1 MSTPTAKPPPAPAG
15 DFDLTQ
21 QRLARP
27 AVTMA
32 VGTALSRATG
42 LGRVAAMA
50 IALGVAESRLADSYN
65 IANTLP
71 NIIYELVLGGVL
83 TSVFI
88 PVLVEEL
95 RTRTREQAWR
105 SVSALVTAAMLVL
118 LAISAVTILA
128 APWIIDLFSGRV
140 SGPEAAEQHRIATFF
155 LRLFAPQV
163 ALYGFAAIA
172 DGLLNAH
179 GRFAVPTFAPIVNNV
194 VVIATF
200 LVFAAITAGTPTNA
214 SVADDTGLKLLLALG
229 TTGGVAAFVAVYLPF
244 LRRLPGR
251 VRARVDLKHPAVRKL
266 GRLSSWTFAYVI
278 TNVIGVVVSFYLANG
293 VQGGVTSYVTAFA
306 FFQVPIGIA
315 AISVITALTPKL
327 AAHHVDAD
335 EESFRR
341 RTAGGLRLCG
351 LLMLPATALY
361 LVLAQPLIT
370 TLLEHG
376 VTHAHSAHLVAS
388 VLRYFAIGLL
398 PFAAFQLLRAAFYAR
413 QDARRPAYINVVE
426 NAVTIAL
433 DFALF
438 GAMHVQGLALAH
450 SLGYVAGCAVAVVP
464 LGRAIGGLEARRTV
478 TELVKVALASA
489 AMAGAMLGVVALV
502 QSALSPGDGRALA
515 SLGAGGVVGVVVFV
529 AFAWALRV
537 RDMAFFVDLLPARLR
552 PGARTAR

>member
-1 MSTPTAKPPPAPAG
+1 MSTPTAQPPSPQAG
-15 DFDLTQ
+15 DVDLVE

-27 AVTMA
+27 AATMA

-71 NIIYELVLGGVL
+71 NIVYELVLGGVL

-95 RTRTREQAWR
+95 RTRVREEAWR
-105 SVSALVTAAMLVL
+105 SVSALVSAALVVL
-118 LAISAVTILA
+118 VAVTAVTVLA

-140 SGPEAAEQHRIATFF
+140 SGPEGEEQHRIATFF
-155 LRLFAPQV
+155 LRLFAPQI

-179 GRFAVPTFAPIVNNV
+179 GRFALPTFAPILNNV

-200 LVFAAITAGTPTNA
+200 LVFAALTAGTPTNA
-214 SVADDTGLKLLLALG
+214 SVLDDTGLKLLLALG
-229 TTGGVAAFVAVYLPF
+229 TTGGVAAFAALYLPF
-244 LRRLPGR
+244 LARLPGR
-251 VRARVDLKHPAVRKL
+251 IRPRIDFRHPAVRKL

-293 VQGGVTSYVTAFA
+293 VQGGVTAYVTAFA

-315 AISVITALTPKL
+315 AISVITALTPKM
-327 AAHHVDAD
+327 AAHHVDRD
-335 EESFRR
+335 EESFRHR
-341 RTAGGLRLCG
+341 SAGGLRLCA
-351 LLMLPATALY
+351 LLMLPATVLY
-361 LVLAQPLIT
+361 LVLAQPLIA

-376 VTHAHSAHLVAS
+376 VAQGRSAELVAS

-398 PFAAFQLLRAAFYAR
+398 PFAAFQLLRVAFYAR
-413 QDARRPAYINVVE
+413 QDARTPAYVNVVE

-438 GAMHVQGLALAH
+438 PLMHVQGLALAH
-450 SLGYVAGCAVAVVP
+450 SLGYVVGCVVALVP
-464 LGRAIGGLEARRTV
+464 LRRAIGGLEGRRTV
-478 TELVKVALASA
+478 IELAKVALACA
-489 AMAGAMLGVVALV
+489 AMAAAMVAVVAV
-502 QSALSPGDGRALA
+502 IHSALRPGDARDVIEVATA
-515 SLGAGGVVGVVVFV
+515 GVVGVATF
-529 AFAWALRV
+529 AGLAWALRV
-537 RDMAFFVDLLPARLR
+537 RDMAFFFDLLPARVR
-552 PGARTAR
+552 RT

>member
-1 MSTPTAKPPPAPAG
+1 MSTPTAQPPAGQAG
-15 DFDLTQ
+15 EFDLAN

-27 AVTMA
+27 AAIMA

-71 NIIYELVLGGVL
+71 NIVYELVLGGVL

-105 SVSALVTAAMLVL
+105 SVSVLVSAAMLVL
-118 LAISAVTILA
+118 LAITALTIVA

-140 SGPEAAEQHRIATFF
+140 SGPEGAEQHRIATFF
-155 LRLFAPQV
+155 LRLFAPQI
-163 ALYGFAAIA
+163 ALYGFAAIS

-179 GRFAVPTFAPIVNNV
+179 GKFAVPTFAPIVNNV

-200 LVFAAITAGTPTNA
+200 LVFAAVTAGTPTNA

-229 TTGGVAAFVAVYLPF
+229 TTGGVAAFAAAYLPF
-244 LRRLPGR
+244 LARLPGR
-251 VRARVDLKHPAVRKL
+251 VRAHIDLHHPAVRKL

-278 TNVIGVVVSFYLANG
+278 TNVVGVVVSFYLANG
-293 VQGGVTSYVTAFA
+293 VQGGVTAYVTAFA

-315 AISVITALTPKL
+315 AISVITALTPKM
-327 AAHHVDAD
+327 AAHYVDGD
-335 EESFRR
+335 EASFRD
-341 RTAGGLRLCG
+341 RTAAGLRLCG
-351 LLMLPATALY
+351 LLMLPATVLC
-361 LVLAQPLIT
+361 LVLAQPLISI
-370 TLLEHG
+370 LLEHG
-376 VTHAHSAHLVAS
+376 VAHARSAHLVAS

-413 QDARRPAYINVVE
+413 QDARTPAYVNVVE
-426 NAVTIAL
+426 NAVTIGL

-438 GAMHVQGLALAH
+438 PVMHVQGLALAH
-450 SLGYVAGCAVAVVP
+450 SLGYVAGCAVAIVP
-464 LGRAIGGLEARRTV
+464 LRRAIGGLDGRRTV
-478 TELVKVALASA
+478 TELAKVAVACAVMA
-489 AMAGAMLGVVALV
+489 AAMLGALGV
-502 QSALSPGDGRALA
+502 IDSAVGPGNARDLLELA
-515 SLGAGGVVGVVVFV
+515 VGGLVGLV
-529 AFAWALRV
+529 AFVGLAWTLRV
-537 RDMAFFVDLLPARLR
+537 RDMAFFVDLMPARFRRAVRLDR
-552 PGARTAR
+552 

>member
-1 MSTPTAKPPPAPAG
+1 MSTPTVHPPAG
-15 DFDLTQ
+15 QTGEFDLVE

-27 AVTMA
+27 AAVMA

-71 NIIYELVLGGVL
+71 NIVYELVLGGVL

-95 RTRTREQAWR
+95 RTRTRDQAWR
-105 SVSALVTAAMLVL
+105 SVSVLVSAAMLVL
-118 LAISAVTILA
+118 VAITALTVVA

-140 SGPEAAEQHRIATFF
+140 TGPEGAEQHRIATFF

-163 ALYGFAAIA
+163 ALYGFTAIG

-179 GRFAVPTFAPIVNNV
+179 GRFAVPTFAPILNNV

-200 LVFAAITAGTPTNA
+200 LVFAAVTVGTPTNA
-214 SVADDTGLKLLLALG
+214 SVLDDTGLKLLLALG
-229 TTGGVAAFVAVYLPF
+229 TTGGVAAFAAVYLPF
-244 LRRLPGR
+244 LARLPGR
-251 VRARVDLKHPAVRKL
+251 IRARVDLRHPAVRKL
-266 GRLSSWTFAYVI
+266 GRLSSWTFAYVV

-315 AISVITALTPKL
+315 AVSVITALTPKM
-327 AAHHVDAD
+327 AAHHVDGD
-335 EESFRR
+335 QESFRHR
-341 RTAGGLRLCG
+341 AAGGLRLCG

-361 LVLAQPLIT
+361 LVLGQPLIT

-376 VTHAHSAHLVAS
+376 VTHARSAHLVAS

-413 QDARRPAYINVVE
+413 QDARTPAYVNVVE
-426 NAVTIAL
+426 NAVTIGL
-433 DFALF
+433 DILLF
-438 GAMHVQGLALAH
+438 PLMHVQGLALAH
-450 SLGYVAGCAVAVVP
+450 SLGYVVGCVVAVVP
-464 LGRAIGGLEARRTV
+464 LRRAIGGLEVRRTGIEV
-478 TELVKVALASA
+478 AKVVLASAVMAAAMLGAVAVIDSAVGPGSARGLLDLAGGGLVGLLVFVALAW
-489 AMAGAMLGVVALV
+489 M
-502 QSALSPGDGRALA
+502 
-515 SLGAGGVVGVVVFV
+515 
-529 AFAWALRV
+529 LRV
-537 RDMAFFVDLLPARLR
+537 RDMAFFVDLIPARVQR
-552 PGARTAR
+552 AVRIGQ

>member
-1 MSTPTAKPPPAPAG
+1 MSTPTAHPPAGQRG
-15 DFDLTQ
+15 DFDLVE

-27 AVTMA
+27 AAIMA
-32 VGTALSRATG
+32 VGTALSRASG

-71 NIIYELVLGGVL
+71 NIVYELVLGGVL

-95 RTRTREQAWR
+95 RTRTRDQAWR
-105 SVSALVTAAMLVL
+105 SVSVLVSAAMLVL
-118 LAISAVTILA
+118 VGITALTIVA

-140 SGPEAAEQHRIATFF
+140 SGPEGAEQHRIATFF
-155 LRLFAPQV
+155 LRLFAPQI

-179 GRFAVPTFAPIVNNV
+179 GRFAVPTFAPILNNV

-200 LVFAAITAGTPTNA
+200 LVFAGLTAGTPTNA
-214 SVADDTGLKLLLALG
+214 SVLDDTGLKLLLALG

-244 LRRLPGR
+244 LARLPGR
-251 VRARVDLKHPAVRKL
+251 IRARVDLRHPAVRKL

-315 AISVITALTPKL
+315 AISVITALTPKM
-327 AAHHVDAD
+327 AAHHVDGD
-335 EESFRR
+335 EESFRHR
-341 RTAGGLRLCG
+341 VTGGLRLCA

-361 LVLAQPLIT
+361 LVLAQPLISV
-370 TLLEHG
+370 LLEHG
-376 VTHAHSAHLVAS
+376 VAHARSAHLVAS

-413 QDARRPAYINVVE
+413 QDARTPAAVNVVE
-426 NAVTIAL
+426 NAVTIGL
-433 DFALF
+433 DIALF
-438 GAMHVQGLALAH
+438 PVMHVQGLALAH
-450 SLGYVAGCAVAVVP
+450 SLGYVAGCVVALVP
-464 LGRAIGGLEARRTV
+464 LRRAIGGLEGRRTF
-478 TELVKVALASA
+478 TELTKVALASTAMAA
-489 AMAGAMLGVVALV
+489 AMLAAIALIDAALGRGGARNLLELVVGGAVGLGVFV
-502 QSALSPGDGRALA
+502 GLA
-515 SLGAGGVVGVVVFV
+515 
-529 AFAWALRV
+529 WMLRV
-537 RDMAFFVDLLPARLR
+537 RDMAFFVDLIPARFR
-552 PGARTAR
+552 SAK

>member
-1 MSTPTAKPPPAPAG
+1 MSTPTAHPPAGQAA
-15 DFDLTQ
+15 DFDLVE

-27 AVTMA
+27 AAAMA

-71 NIIYELVLGGVL
+71 NIVYELVLGGVL

-95 RTRTREQAWR
+95 RTRVREEAWR

-118 LAISAVTILA
+118 VGMTVLTIAA

-140 SGPEAAEQHRIATFF
+140 SGAAGAEQHRIATFF
-155 LRLFAPQV
+155 LRLFAPQI

-179 GRFAVPTFAPIVNNV
+179 GRFALPTFAPILNNV

-200 LVFAAITAGTPTNA
+200 LAFAAITAGTPTNA
-214 SVADDTGLKLLLALG
+214 SVLDDTGLKLLLALG
-229 TTGGVAAFVAVYLPF
+229 TTGGVAAFAAVYLPF
-244 LRRLPGR
+244 LARLPGR
-251 VRARVDLKHPAVRKL
+251 IRARVDLRHPAVRKL

-278 TNVIGVVVSFYLANG
+278 TNVIGVVISFYLANG

-315 AISVITALTPKL
+315 AISVITALTPKM
-327 AAHHVDAD
+327 AAHHVDGD
-335 EESFRR
+335 QESFRH
-341 RTAGGLRLCG
+341 RTAGGLRLCA
-351 LLMLPATALY
+351 LLMLPATVLY
-361 LVLAQPLIT
+361 LVLAQPLIA

-376 VTHAHSAHLVAS
+376 VAQARSAELVAS

-413 QDARRPAYINVVE
+413 QDARTPAYVNVVE
-426 NAVTIAL
+426 NAVTIGL

-438 GAMHVQGLALAH
+438 PIMHVQGLALAH
-450 SLGYVAGCAVAVVP
+450 SLGYVAGCAVALVP
-464 LGRAIGGLEARRTV
+464 LRRAVGGVEGRRTII
-478 TELVKVALASA
+478 ELSKVGVACAVMAA
-489 AMAGAMLGVVALV
+489 AMLAAVAAVDAVLD
-502 QSALSPGDGRALA
+502 SGDGRDLLE
-515 SLGAGGVVGVVVFV
+515 LGAGGLVGLVSF
-529 AFAWALRV
+529 AAAAWALRV
-537 RDMAFFVDLLPARLR
+537 RDMAFFVDLLPAGVRRGVGL
-552 PGARTAR
+552 AR